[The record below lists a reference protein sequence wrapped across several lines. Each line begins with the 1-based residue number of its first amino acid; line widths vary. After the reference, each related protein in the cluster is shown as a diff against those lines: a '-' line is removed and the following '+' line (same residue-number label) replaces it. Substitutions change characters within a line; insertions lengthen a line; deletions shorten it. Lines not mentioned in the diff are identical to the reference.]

1 MLSWLTVGVADS
13 RPQEEKSSG
22 GVSFFT
28 AETGVGGTGNWIG
41 SSPRERERELE
52 DFLTM
57 CTRGRMTNMHLRSGE
72 LV

>member
-41 SSPRERERELE
+41 SSPRERERERE
-52 DFLTM
+52 
-57 CTRGRMTNMHLRSGE
+57 S
-72 LV
+72 